1 MSVIKDSEGNPL
13 QINAIYR
20 NLVNHNVE
28 FPINLKYL
36 GYDPDTRTLQF
47 QLDNGTDVFRKIDG
61 PVNNNYVRIYR
72 SEPSVKEPPSATP
85 TQPDISEEKG
95 GKRRK
100 SRKSRRSKKSN
111 KSRKTRKS
119 RK

>member
-1 MSVIKDSEGNPL
+1 MSGIKDSEGNRL

-36 GYDPDTRTLQF
+36 GYDPDTRTLKF
-47 QLDNGTDVFRKIDG
+47 QLDNGTNVFRKIDG

>member
-1 MSVIKDSEGNPL
+1 MSGIKDSEGNPL

-20 NLVNHNVE
+20 NLINHNVE
-28 FPINLKYL
+28 LPINLKYL
-36 GYDPDTRTLQF
+36 GYNHATRTLKF

-72 SEPSVKEPPSATP
+72 FIPSVGEPPSAKP

-95 GKRRK
+95 GKRKKSRKSRKSKK
-100 SRKSRRSKKSN
+100 SRKSRR
-111 KSRKTRKS
+111 
-119 RK
+119 